1 MSVSR
6 FSMTTAEDAEERRF
20 QLSTFPRAVTR
31 LKCFRKIAVL
41 ESRMSLTRLPR
52 WTAQPRAADH
62 LDERAGHHRHKSGP
76 ASNRFRSQFLPAD
89 PVSSICRSVKIPPG
103 GCTIRPEIFLRP
115 PVPSQGTRRWRKSC
129 ARSAR
134 SWRNWHGKRRPQ
146 GGRLQ
151 RLALRQHPAAAAK
164 GGLGWTN
171 GGSARVSRAGSG
183 VAPEPSVEPF
193 SLGNGFPARRGKRQP
208 GRSRS
213 PAKTQPPQPKAVLVG
228 RWQNK

>member
-1 MSVSR
+1 MPVIR

-103 GCTIRPEIFLRP
+103 GCIIRPEIFF
-115 PVPSQGTRRWRKSC
+115 C
-129 ARSAR
+129 ARPCRHKGRGAGESLAR
-134 SWRNWHGKRRPQ
+134 
-146 GGRLQ
+146 GRLD
-151 RLALRQHPAAAAK
+151 R
-164 GGLGWTN
+164 GGTGMGN
-171 GGSARVSRAGSG
+171 AGRRVAVCKDWPCAS
-183 VAPEPSVEPF
+183 
-193 SLGNGFPARRGKRQP
+193 
-208 GRSRS
+208 
-213 PAKTQPPQPKAVLVG
+213 TQPPRPKAVWG
-228 RWQNK
+228 ERTGQKMI